1 MTAKKLIIAV
11 LLIILLIASAAMAA
25 SIVGSKHDLSAVWTK
40 GAGHSAIMN
49 NYGEVCVYCHTPHG
63 ANTDAGAPLW
73 NKSTPT
79 SSYTLYSSATMDT
92 TPSQPSGVSLVCMSC
107 HDGIAAP
114 DRIINAPGSGANLS
128 GPWYGRSA
136 AGSGHWVMKSG
147 GSHGTCSLCHDGYP
161 ASNRL
166 GAYIGTDLR
175 NDHPVSMGYPTVAQ
189 DPAFSTPP
197 HLQKGWSDVPLYS
210 GKVECPTCHNVHDPS
225 KTPFLRIANTGSAL
239 CYKCHNK

>member
-1 MTAKKLIIAV
+1 MVKS
-11 LLIILLIASAAMAA
+11 ASTVTRLMEPTRTP
-25 SIVGSKHDLSAVWTK
+25 GR
-40 GAGHSAIMN
+40 HSGTN
-49 NYGEVCVYCHTPHG
+49 PPPQV
-63 ANTDAGAPLW
+63 
-73 NKSTPT
+73 
-79 SSYTLYSSATMDT
+79 
-92 TPSQPSGVSLVCMSC
+92 QPSGVSLVCMSC

-147 GSHGTCSLCHDGYP
+147 GHGTCALCHDGYP

-175 NDHPVSMGYPTVAQ
+175 NDHPVSMVYPTVAQ
-189 DPAFSTPP
+189 DPAFSAPP

-225 KTPFLRIANTGSAL
+225 KAPFLRIANTGSAL